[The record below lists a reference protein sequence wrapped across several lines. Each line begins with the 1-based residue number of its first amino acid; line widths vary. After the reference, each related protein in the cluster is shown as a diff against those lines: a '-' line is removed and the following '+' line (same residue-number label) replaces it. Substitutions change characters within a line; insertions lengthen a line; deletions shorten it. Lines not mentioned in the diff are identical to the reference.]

1 MMAKT
6 TAIRYGWLGYSLAML
21 GIPLYVY
28 LPAYYAEHSQL
39 SLSAIGSALLLARAM
54 DVVTDPL
61 MGWWSDRWA
70 DRISLV
76 HQIVLGG
83 AFLVLSV
90 YQLWLMEVVAL
101 RWTKLF
107 FWSFMTYFAWT
118 AVYIPYLAL
127 SAEISSRKHDKT
139 WLSSAREG
147 FAILGVILVLTLP
160 LISGKAADSADFYR
174 LLFILFVTAFLLG
187 LVLLRNLKTLEKR
200 SFVSTERS
208 FWRVLNALW
217 NKKRQVFSVM
227 PSYFLNNLA
236 NAIPATLFLTFV
248 ADYLQLEPL
257 TGAFLLVY
265 FLSGI
270 VSLPLWMK
278 LSKVSGKLFAWR
290 LSMLFASLSFVGV
303 FWLGAGDADLFFGIC
318 VLTGLSLG
326 VDVAM
331 PASIQ
336 ADMTQEVRSE
346 NTAGL
351 LFGIWGLL
359 TKMALALAVGIAFPL
374 LELGKSHGFYETS
387 LLILYAGLPIF
398 LKVVAMITSQS
409 AFKRTS

>member
-6 TAIRYGWLGYSLAML
+6 TAIRYGWLGFSLAML

-39 SLSAIGSALLLARAM
+39 SLSAIGAALLLARAM

-70 DRISLV
+70 VRISRV
-76 HQIVLGG
+76 NQILLGG
-83 AFLVLSV
+83 AFLVLGV
-90 YQLWLMEVVAL
+90 YQLWLMDVATL
-101 RWTKLF
+101 SWTELF
-107 FWSFMTYFAWT
+107 FWSFVTYLAWT
-118 AVYIPYLAL
+118 AVSIPYLAL
-127 SAEISSRKHDKT
+127 SAEISPHKHDKT

-160 LISGKAADSADFYR
+160 LMSGKPADSADFYR
-174 LLFILFVTAFLLG
+174 LMFILFVAAFLLG
-187 LVLLRNLKTLEKR
+187 LILLRNLKVLER
-200 SFVSTERS
+200 QPFVSTDRS
-208 FWRVLNALW
+208 PWRVLSALW
-217 NKKRQVFSVM
+217 KEERQVFSVM

-248 ADYLQLEPL
+248 ADYLQLKSL

-265 FLSGI
+265 FLAGI
-270 VSLPLWMK
+270 VSLPMWMK
-278 LSKVSGKLFAWR
+278 LSKASGKLFAWR
-290 LSMLFASLSFVGV
+290 LSMLLASLSFMGV
-303 FWLGAGDADLFFGIC
+303 FWLDAGDADLFFAIC

-336 ADMTQEVRSE
+336 ADMTQEVKSE

-351 LFGIWGLL
+351 LFGLWGML
-359 TKMALALAVGIAFPL
+359 TKMALALAVGLAFPL
-374 LELGKSHGFYETS
+374 LELGKSFGFYAMS
-387 LLILYAGLPIF
+387 LLILYAGLPII
-398 LKVVAMITSQS
+398 LKVVAMIISQR
-409 AFKRTS
+409 AFKRFG